1 MKARLP
7 APSRGQRHPCMWL
20 LRFCLDGVE
29 GTGETDCGIT
39 LHNCRVPPF
48 HRYPAYS
55 FETSYY
61 SWEIM
66 TLKAYLYEEGNSLLR
81 RFCFAKDLC
90 ILPVSSEFLT
100 TSIHL
105 MEQILNQ
112 CERYSPVDQK
122 LEGWDMLR
130 EGQWWWE
137 RLVLQC
143 YGVLKKG
150 GTTAFQMTRLV
161 KERTV

>member
-1 MKARLP
+1 
-7 APSRGQRHPCMWL
+7 
-20 LRFCLDGVE
+20 
-29 GTGETDCGIT
+29 
-39 LHNCRVPPF
+39 
-48 HRYPAYS
+48 
-55 FETSYY
+55 
-61 SWEIM
+61 M

-130 EGQWWWE
+130 EGQ
-137 RLVLQC
+137 
-143 YGVLKKG
+143 
-150 GTTAFQMTRLV
+150 
-161 KERTV
+161 